1 MGLENRVFIKIFS
14 RQKFHNYMER
24 QIYDNFPKTLNKTD
38 KQHLFTDKKCYFRIT
53 MAIMNRRE
61 FLQASLSGVIL
72 VNNISSGK
80 EKLETIYLS
89 DSFFSERD
97 NTILAWLG
105 MAGAVINSRGTV
117 IFIDPLISYGS
128 DMNTCESGN
137 RLLVPLPVTADKV
150 PKADFVCY
158 THADS
163 DHYAEKTARILS
175 SRLDPTFICP
185 VPVAERLEKAGIDQK
200 RIIRIKD
207 FAVYSFGDIEIT
219 ITPALHDWQE
229 VNPWKRE
236 DCCGYL
242 VKTPDGTIWHPGDT
256 RLIPELEKIKDVDIL
271 FFDVANVDSHL
282 GPKGSARL
290 AHTSG
295 AKLLIAYHYGTF
307 DLPPGSYGGCDPDD
321 SLPYIKDLKAVFLKP
336 NPGEI
341 IRLPV

>member
-1 MGLENRVFIKIFS
+1 
-14 RQKFHNYMER
+14 
-24 QIYDNFPKTLNKTD
+24 
-38 KQHLFTDKKCYFRIT
+38 
-53 MAIMNRRE
+53 MNRRE
-61 FLQASLSGVIL
+61 FLQTSLSGIIVMTRFPA
-72 VNNISSGK
+72 GK
-80 EKLETIYLS
+80 DKLETVFID
-89 DSFFSERD
+89 DSFFSKRED
-97 NTILAWLG
+97 TILAWLG

-117 IFIDPLISYGS
+117 IFIDPLISYGA
-128 DMNTCESGN
+128 DMKTCETGN
-137 RLLVPLPVTADKV
+137 SLLVPLPVTADKV

-163 DHYAEKTARILS
+163 DHFSGKTAGILN
-175 SRLDPTFICP
+175 SRLAPTFISPGP
-185 VPVAERLEKAGIDQK
+185 VVERLAKEGIEKK
-200 RIIRIKD
+200 RIITIND
-207 FAVYSFGDIEIT
+207 FAVYSYGDIEIT

-271 FFDVANVDSHL
+271 FFDVADVDSHL

-290 AHTSG
+290 AETSG
-295 AKLLIAYHYGTF
+295 ARLLIAYHYGTF

-321 SLPYIKDLKAVFLKP
+321 ALPYVKDLKATFLKP

-341 IRLPV
+341 IRLPL